1 MFLPRHRRPRNIFF
15 APSLAASLSLFPCH
29 ASHISSIFNLFRLP
43 NIWLQTP
50 ILHFS
55 SRLPTFIFY
64 FSSFILSLSLSLKL
78 FLFST
83 YELSV
88 LNLRF
93 LMPVCFFCIPN
104 PPVNSRHFFV
114 SSHTSAATYYSRKI
128 NRALLI
134 YIWLENS
141 INARLCLPAHTF
153 VCPCDVL
160 FFYFFFCLLLFLCYF
175 SAPNSHYVY
184 QWHKY
189 VLYTC
194 NSSFSGMSL
203 SFPEYFAL
211 AAF

>member
-1 MFLPRHRRPRNIFF
+1 MFFPRHRRPRNIFF
-15 APSLAASLSLFPCH
+15 APSLAASLSASLSLFPCH

-64 FSSFILSLSLSLKL
+64 FSSFILFLTLAKIVSFFHIRIISFKSAFSHARL
-78 FLFST
+78 F
-83 YELSV
+83 
-88 LNLRF
+88 
-93 LMPVCFFCIPN
+93 FFCIPN

-160 FFYFFFCLLLFLCYF
+160 FFYFFFVYSFFLLLL
-175 SAPNSHYVY
+175 
-184 QWHKY
+184 
-189 VLYTC
+189 
-194 NSSFSGMSL
+194 SSKQPLRISMTQVRIIHM
-203 SFPEYFAL
+203 
-211 AAF
+211 